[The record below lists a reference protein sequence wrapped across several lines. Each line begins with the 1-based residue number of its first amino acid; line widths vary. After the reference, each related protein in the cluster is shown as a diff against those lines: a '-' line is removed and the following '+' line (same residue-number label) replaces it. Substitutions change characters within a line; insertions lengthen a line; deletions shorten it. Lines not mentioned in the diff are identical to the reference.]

1 MLRQSARQL
10 CADSSVY
17 QYHVSFPFVDG
28 THSYSPT
35 LPAGTEV
42 ARYISVS
49 HGVRLLEPA
58 TLAEF
63 FSYDEEYP
71 FLQGIP
77 THYATE
83 EFSSLKFY
91 PVPDADAEAEASCI
105 VFLALCPTNTATGLD
120 QDVFSRY
127 REGIVDGAA
136 ARLMAQPDKPWSNPQ
151 LSSYYAGRYRAAA
164 HNNWSEITHYQG
176 VGWILY
182 GPNAVTPEN
191 MKDDDYRVLTQPP
204 MFLTEAASSNA
215 IWNYQ
220 HFGGSWQPRRWT
232 FASYLNNLSFV
243 NESNAA
249 GGYDTTL
256 TTSWDALGLK
266 AGWTSLSVYSLRVA
280 VPIKSVRVQGRR
292 MTRISPA
299 SAPNAPTLTA
309 LSDDQQARRIVEM
322 TPPRREGARPEMRE
336 RKHKVL

>member
-1 MLRQSARQL
+1 MADILFSDVVPDVQILAPNCPQPLVVGMLRQSARQL
-10 CADSSVY
+10 CVDSSVY
-17 QYHVSFPFVDG
+17 QHHVSFPFVDG

-136 ARLMAQPDKPWSNPQ
+136 ARLMAQPDKPWGNPQ
-151 LSSYYAGRYRAAA
+151 LSSYYAGRYRAAVKNA
-164 HNNWSEITHYQG
+164 SGQALRGRVG
-176 VGWILY
+176 V
-182 GPNAVTPEN
+182 
-191 MKDDDYRVLTQPP
+191 
-204 MFLTEAASSNA
+204 EAR
-215 IWNYQ
+215 IKPVW
-220 HFGGSWQPRRWT
+220 FG
-232 FASYLNNLSFV
+232 V
-243 NESNAA
+243 
-249 GGYDTTL
+249 
-256 TTSWDALGLK
+256 
-266 AGWTSLSVYSLRVA
+266 
-280 VPIKSVRVQGRR
+280 
-292 MTRISPA
+292 
-299 SAPNAPTLTA
+299 
-309 LSDDQQARRIVEM
+309 
-322 TPPRREGARPEMRE
+322 
-336 RKHKVL
+336 